1 MRASLSALIR
11 RHESKDFATPGSG
24 VLCIEVSKSI
34 GGIRMTELQLS
45 ILVNMEHPQS
55 VLDEVRT
62 ITLMMF
68 PQFDFSQVDRVFKD
82 IVRLFSGE
90 YPGYRKCTTEYHDL
104 RHTTDAFLAMARL
117 MHGVMVGGKEL
128 TKEWV
133 NLGLI
138 CTLMHDTGYI
148 QTLDDEYGTGAKYTR
163 IDTRRSIGFM
173 DKYLAESGFPMEDF
187 RYYPQILICTGLDKK
202 VSEIDFRSQHT
213 ELLGKMLGT
222 ADLLGQM
229 ADRIYLE
236 KLLFLYH
243 EFKEA
248 RMVEYDSEIDLLKK
262 TFKFYDMTKKRLAAE
277 LGGINEYMHYHF
289 KVCWNVDRD
298 LYMEAIEKNI
308 EYLKFLLENHEKDY
322 REHLS
327 RSGVVVKL
335 REKQM

>member
-1 MRASLSALIR
+1 M
-11 RHESKDFATPGSG
+11 SKP
-24 VLCIEVSKSI
+24 I

-62 ITLMMF
+62 ITLMMY
-68 PQFDFSQVDRVFKD
+68 PHFDFSQVDRVFKD

-104 RHTTDAFLAMARL
+104 RHTTDAFLAMSRL
-117 MHGVMVGGKEL
+117 MHGVMAGGKEL
-128 TKEWV
+128 TREQV

-148 QTLDDEYGTGAKYTR
+148 QTLDDDCGTGAKYTR

-173 DKYLAESGFPMEDF
+173 DKYLAESGFPRENF

-202 VSEIDFRSQHT
+202 VSEIDFRSQDT

-236 KLLFLYH
+236 KLLFLYY
-243 EFKEA
+243 EFSEA
-248 RMVEYDSEIDLLKK
+248 RIIEYDSEFDLLKK
-262 TFKFYDMTKKRLAAE
+262 TIDFYDMTKKRLATE
-277 LGGINEYMHYHF
+277 LSGISEYMHYHF
-289 KVCWNVDRD
+289 KVCWNADRD
-298 LYMEAIEKNI
+298 LYMEAIEKNV
-308 EYLKFLLENHEKDY
+308 EYLTLLLAEHDKDY

-327 RSGVVVKL
+327 RGGVVRKL
-335 REKQM
+335 KEKQM

>member
-1 MRASLSALIR
+1 
-11 RHESKDFATPGSG
+11 
-24 VLCIEVSKSI
+24 
-34 GGIRMTELQLS
+34 MTELHLS
-45 ILVNMEHPQS
+45 ILVDMENPQS
-55 VLDEVRT
+55 VLEEVKT
-62 ITLMMF
+62 IIFMMF
-68 PQFDFSQVDRVFKD
+68 PRFDFRRIDRVFKD
-82 IVRLFSGE
+82 IVRLFNGE

-117 MHGVMVGGKEL
+117 IHGVMVAGKEL
-128 TKEWV
+128 TGEGV

-148 QTLDDEYGTGAKYTR
+148 QTLDDDYGTGAKYTR

-173 DKYLAESGFPMEDF
+173 DKYLTENGFSMEHF
-187 RYYPQILICTGLDKK
+187 RHYPQILMCTGLDKK
-202 VSEIDFRSQHT
+202 VSRIEFRSQ
-213 ELLGKMLGT
+213 EVALLGKMLGT

-236 KLLFLYH
+236 KLLFLYY

-248 RMVEYDSEIDLLKK
+248 SIIEYDSEFDLLKK
-262 TFKFYDMTKKRLAAE
+262 TIDFYEMTRKRLSIE

-298 LYMEAIEKNI
+298 LYMEAVEKNI
-308 EYLKFLLENHEKDY
+308 EYLTFLLDKHEADY

-327 RSGVVVKL
+327 RGGVVRKL
-335 REKQM
+335 RDNQM

>member
-1 MRASLSALIR
+1 
-11 RHESKDFATPGSG
+11 
-24 VLCIEVSKSI
+24 
-34 GGIRMTELQLS
+34 MTELQLS
-45 ILVNMEHPQS
+45 ILVNMERPES

-68 PQFDFSQVDRVFKD
+68 PHVDFSQVERVFRD
-82 IVRLFSGE
+82 IVRLFNGE
-90 YPGYRKCTTEYHDL
+90 YPGYRTCTTEYHDL

-117 MHGVMVGGKEL
+117 MHGVMVGGTEL
-128 TKEWV
+128 TVEGV

-148 QTLDDEYGTGAKYTR
+148 QTLDDEDGTGAKYTR

-173 DKYLAESGFPMEDF
+173 DRYLTESGFPREQF
-187 RYYPQILICTGLDKK
+187 RYYPQILMCTGLDRK
-202 VSEIDFRSQHT
+202 VSEIDFRSPQT

-248 RMVEYDSEIDLLKK
+248 RMIEYGSELDLLKK
-262 TFKFYDMTKKRLAAE
+262 TIDFYDMTKKRLATE
-277 LGGINEYMHYHF
+277 LGGINESMHYHF

-308 EYLKFLLENHEKDY
+308 EYLTFLLDQHEEDY

-327 RSGVVVKL
+327 RGGVVRRL

>member
-1 MRASLSALIR
+1 
-11 RHESKDFATPGSG
+11 
-24 VLCIEVSKSI
+24 
-34 GGIRMTELQLS
+34 MTELQLS

-68 PQFDFSQVDRVFKD
+68 PHVDFSQVERVFRD
-82 IVRLFSGE
+82 IVRLFNGE
-90 YPGYRKCTTEYHDL
+90 YPGYRTCTTEYHDL

-117 MHGVMVGGKEL
+117 MHGVMVGGTEL
-128 TKEWV
+128 TVEGV

-148 QTLDDEYGTGAKYTR
+148 QTLDDEGGTGAKYTR

-173 DKYLAESGFPMEDF
+173 DRYLTESGFPREQF
-187 RYYPQILICTGLDKK
+187 RYYPQILMCTGLDRK
-202 VSEIDFRSQHT
+202 VSEIDFRSPQT

-236 KLLFLYH
+236 KLLFLYY

-248 RMVEYDSEIDLLKK
+248 RMIEYDSELDLLKK
-262 TFKFYDMTKKRLAAE
+262 TIDFYDMTKKRLATE
-277 LGGINEYMHYHF
+277 LGGINESMHYHF

-308 EYLKFLLENHEKDY
+308 EYLTFLLDQHEEDY

-327 RSGVVVKL
+327 RGGVVRRL

>member
-1 MRASLSALIR
+1 
-11 RHESKDFATPGSG
+11 
-24 VLCIEVSKSI
+24 
-34 GGIRMTELQLS
+34 MTELQLS
-45 ILVNMEHPQS
+45 ILVNMERPES

-68 PQFDFSQVDRVFKD
+68 PHVDFSQVERVFRD
-82 IVRLFSGE
+82 IVRLFNGE
-90 YPGYRKCTTEYHDL
+90 YPGYRTCTTEYHDL

-117 MHGVMVGGKEL
+117 MHGVMVGGTEL
-128 TKEWV
+128 TVEGV

-148 QTLDDEYGTGAKYTR
+148 QTLDDEDGTGAKYTR

-173 DKYLAESGFPMEDF
+173 DRYLTESGFPREQF
-187 RYYPQILICTGLDKK
+187 RYYPQILMCTGLDRK
-202 VSEIDFRSQHT
+202 VSEIDFRSPQT

-248 RMVEYDSEIDLLKK
+248 RMIEYGSELDLLKK
-262 TFKFYDMTKKRLAAE
+262 TIDFYDMTKKRLATE
-277 LGGINEYMHYHF
+277 LGGINESMHYHF

-308 EYLKFLLENHEKDY
+308 EYLTFLLDQHEEDY

-327 RSGVVVKL
+327 RGGVVRRL
-335 REKQM
+335 RENRISDKMIAYRQ